1 MLRLVFACLA
11 LGLCLLFA
19 HPAAAQQN
27 APQDIGQTWIQIEAK
42 STLADAED
50 RAAAWQAMFDNVQGY
65 RIGSGWHVIAL
76 GPFTRADAESRL
88 VGLLQEN
95 LIPRDSFITD
105 GSSFQSSFWP
115 VGAALPQ
122 DPTATTETAPDPATP
137 DTTVAV
143 EPVPEIAPLPVVPDE
158 TPEQAR
164 QSESLLSQT
173 EREQLQTA
181 LKWYGFYDS
190 SIDGAFGRGTRGSMA
205 AWQEAMGYE
214 PTGIL
219 TTFQRDTLTA
229 NYLAEQSALG
239 LATITEPEA
248 GIEVTL
254 PTALVQFDHYEPPFV
269 HFTAKD
275 GADALRITLISQP
288 GDQSALYALYDTLQT
303 LQIMPITGPRERGE
317 RSFTLRGESTT
328 VISAA
333 YAELSRGLIKGW
345 IVTWNP
351 SANLPIERILPA
363 IEASFRPIGDRALDP
378 GIVPMDGATKAG
390 LLSGLE
396 VRKPRLTRSGFYVDS
411 LGNVLTSSDAV
422 DQCARIT
429 LDGGT
434 EARVTHSDPA
444 AGIALL
450 APATPV
456 SPPAIAEFQ
465 LAPDRIGTEI
475 AVSGYS
481 YGDALPAPV
490 LTFGTLQAAEGLA
503 GEQGLK
509 RLALTA
515 LPGDVG
521 GPVVD
526 NTGAVLGLLLPAS
539 TDPARILP
547 DGVAFASTG
556 PSIAAILQSKGITL
570 TQASRQGALPPE
582 DLARQA
588 GRMTVLVSCWD

>member
-1 MLRLVFACLA
+1 MLRLVLACLA
-11 LGLCLLFA
+11 LCLSLLTA
-19 HPAAAQQN
+19 PPTAAQQS
-27 APQDIGQTWIQIEAK
+27 QDQVWIQIEAK
-42 STLADAED
+42 PNLADAQD
-50 RAAAWQAMFDNVQGY
+50 RAAAWQAMFDDVQGY

-76 GPFTRADAESRL
+76 GPFTRADAETRL
-88 VGLLQEN
+88 AGLLREN
-95 LIPRDSFITD
+95 LVPRDSYITD
-105 GSSFQSSFWP
+105 GRSFEGSFWP
-115 VGAALPQ
+115 TDAAPAT
-122 DPTATTETAPDPATP
+122 PEATTETEQAPEPAQ
-137 DTTVAV
+137 DVAQ
-143 EPVPEIAPLPVVPDE
+143 ELAPAPVVPDE

-164 QSESLLSQT
+164 QSESLLSQA

-181 LKWYGFYDS
+181 LKWFGFYTS
-190 SIDGAFGRGTRGSMA
+190 TIDGAFGRGTRGSMA
-205 AWQEAMGYE
+205 EWQEAMGYE

-248 GIEVTL
+248 GIEVTI

-269 HFTAKD
+269 HFTAKN
-275 GADALRITLISQP
+275 GSDALRITLISQP

-303 LQIMPITGPRERGE
+303 LEIMPTTGPRERGE
-317 RSFTLRGESTT
+317 RSFTLRGDSAT
-328 VISAA
+328 VTSAA

-345 IVTWNP
+345 IVTWKP
-351 SANLPIERILPA
+351 DAELLPIDRILSA
-363 IEASFRPIGDRALDP
+363 VEASFRPIGDRALDP

-396 VRKPRLTRSGFYVDS
+396 VRKPRLTRSGFYIDGA
-411 LGNVLTSSDAV
+411 GNVLTSTDAV

-429 LDGGT
+429 LDGVT
-434 EARVTHSDPA
+434 EARLTLADPA
-444 AGIALL
+444 TGIALL

-456 SPPAIAEFQ
+456 SPPATAEFQ

-515 LPGDVG
+515 LPGDAG

-526 NTGAVLGLLLPAS
+526 STGAVLGLLLPAS
-539 TDPARILP
+539 LDPARVLP
-547 DGVAFASTG
+547 EGVAFATTG
-556 PSIAAILQSKGITL
+556 PAIAAALQAQGITL
-570 TQASRQGALPPE
+570 TQATRQGALPPE
-582 DLARQA
+582 DLAKEV

>member
-11 LGLCLLFA
+11 LGLCLLS
-19 HPAAAQQN
+19 PNVAAAQQS
-27 APQDIGQTWIQIEAK
+27 PDQVWIQIEAK
-42 STLADAED
+42 STLADALE
-50 RAAAWQAMFDNVQGY
+50 RATAWQAMFDDVQGY
-65 RIGSGWHVIAL
+65 RIGSGWHVITL
-76 GPFTRADAESRL
+76 GPFTRADAETRL
-88 VGLLQEN
+88 AGLLNEN
-95 LIPRDSFITD
+95 LVPRDSFITD
-105 GSSFQSSFWP
+105 GRSFEGSFWP
-115 VGAALPQ
+115 TAATPE
-122 DPTATTETAPDPATP
+122 PTTPEPAAPETAATDPIP
-137 DTTVAV
+137 
-143 EPVPEIAPLPVVPDE
+143 EPAPELMTAPVVPDE

-164 QSESLLSQT
+164 QSESLLSQS

-181 LKWYGFYDS
+181 LNWFGFYTS
-190 SIDGAFGRGTRGSMA
+190 TIDGAFGRGTRGSMA
-205 AWQEAMGYE
+205 AWQEAMGFE

-229 NYLAEQSALG
+229 NYLAEQSVLG

-248 GIEVTL
+248 GIEVTI

-269 HFTAKD
+269 HFIAKD
-275 GADALRITLISQP
+275 GSDALRITLISQP

-303 LQIMPITGPRERGE
+303 LEIMPTTGPRERGE
-317 RSFTLRGESTT
+317 RSFTIRGDSASVT
-328 VISAA
+328 SAA
-333 YAELSRGLIKGW
+333 FAELSRGLIKGW

-351 SANLPIERILPA
+351 TADLPIDRILPA
-363 IEASFRPIGDRALDP
+363 IESSFRPVGDRALDP

-390 LLSGLE
+390 LLAGLE
-396 VRKPRLTRSGFYVDS
+396 VRKPRLTRSGFYIDGA
-411 LGNVLTSSDAV
+411 GNVLTSADAV

-429 LDGGT
+429 LDGVT
-434 EARVTHSDPA
+434 EARLTLADPA
-444 AGIALL
+444 TGIALL

-456 SPPAIAEFQ
+456 SPPATAEFQ

-490 LTFGTLQAAEGLA
+490 LTFGTLQAGEGLA

-526 NTGAVLGLLLPAS
+526 STGAVLGLLLPAS
-539 TDPARILP
+539 TDPARVLP
-547 DGVAFASTG
+547 EGVAFATTG
-556 PSIAAILQSKGITL
+556 PAIAAALKAQGITL
-570 TQASRQGALPPE
+570 TQAARQGALPPE
-582 DLARQA
+582 DLAKEV

>member
-11 LGLCLLFA
+11 LGLCLLS
-19 HPAAAQQN
+19 PNVAAAQQS
-27 APQDIGQTWIQIEAK
+27 PDQVWIQIEAK
-42 STLADAED
+42 STLADALE
-50 RAAAWQAMFDNVQGY
+50 RATAWQAMFDDVQGY
-65 RIGSGWHVIAL
+65 RIGSGWHVITL
-76 GPFTRADAESRL
+76 GPFTRADAETRL
-88 VGLLQEN
+88 AGLLNEN
-95 LIPRDSFITD
+95 LVPRDSFITD
-105 GSSFQSSFWP
+105 GRSFEGSFWP
-115 VGAALPQ
+115 TAATPE
-122 DPTATTETAPDPATP
+122 PTTPEPAAPETAATDPIP
-137 DTTVAV
+137 
-143 EPVPEIAPLPVVPDE
+143 EPAPELMTAPVVPDE

-164 QSESLLSQT
+164 QSESLLSQS

-181 LKWYGFYDS
+181 LNWFGFYTS
-190 SIDGAFGRGTRGSMA
+190 TIDGAFGRGTRGSMA
-205 AWQEAMGYE
+205 AWQEAMGFE

-229 NYLAEQSALG
+229 NYLAEQSVLG

-248 GIEVTL
+248 GIEVTI

-269 HFTAKD
+269 HFIAKD
-275 GADALRITLISQP
+275 GSDALRITLISQP

-303 LQIMPITGPRERGE
+303 LEIMPTTGPRERGE
-317 RSFTLRGESTT
+317 RSFTIRGDSAT
-328 VISAA
+328 VTSAA
-333 YAELSRGLIKGW
+333 FAELSRGLIKGW

-351 SANLPIERILPA
+351 TADLPIDRILPA
-363 IEASFRPIGDRALDP
+363 IESSFRPVGDRALDP

-390 LLSGLE
+390 LLAGLE
-396 VRKPRLTRSGFYVDS
+396 VRKPRLTRSGFYIDGA
-411 LGNVLTSSDAV
+411 GNVLTSADAV

-429 LDGGT
+429 LDGVT
-434 EARVTHSDPA
+434 EARLTLADPA
-444 AGIALL
+444 TGIALL

-456 SPPAIAEFQ
+456 SPPATAEFQ

-490 LTFGTLQAAEGLA
+490 LTFGTLQAGEGLA

-526 NTGAVLGLLLPAS
+526 STGAVLGLLLPAS
-539 TDPARILP
+539 TDPARVLP
-547 DGVAFASTG
+547 EGVAFATTG
-556 PSIAAILQSKGITL
+556 PAIAAALKAQGITL
-570 TQASRQGALPPE
+570 TQAARQGALPPE
-582 DLARQA
+582 DLAKEV

>member
-1 MLRLVFACLA
+1 MLRLVLACLA
-11 LGLCLLFA
+11 LCLSLLTA
-19 HPAAAQQN
+19 PPTAAQQS
-27 APQDIGQTWIQIEAK
+27 QDQVWIQIEAK
-42 STLADAED
+42 PNLADAQD
-50 RAAAWQAMFDNVQGY
+50 RAAAWQAMFDDVQGY

-76 GPFTRADAESRL
+76 GPFTRADAETRL
-88 VGLLQEN
+88 AGLLREN
-95 LIPRDSFITD
+95 LVPRDSYITD
-105 GSSFQSSFWP
+105 GRSFEGSFWP
-115 VGAALPQ
+115 TDAA
-122 DPTATTETAPDPATP
+122 PATP
-137 DTTVAV
+137 EATTAT
-143 EPVPEIAPLPVVPDE
+143 EQAPELAQDLAQELAPAPVVPDE

-164 QSESLLSQT
+164 QSESLLSQA

-181 LKWYGFYDS
+181 LKWFGFYTS
-190 SIDGAFGRGTRGSMA
+190 TIDGAFGRGTRGSMA
-205 AWQEAMGYE
+205 EWQEAMGYE

-248 GIEVTL
+248 GIEVTI

-269 HFTAKD
+269 HFTAKN
-275 GADALRITLISQP
+275 GSDALRITLISQP

-303 LQIMPITGPRERGE
+303 LEIMPTTGPRERGE
-317 RSFTLRGESTT
+317 RSFTLRGDSAT
-328 VISAA
+328 VTSAA

-345 IVTWNP
+345 IVTWKP
-351 SANLPIERILPA
+351 DAELLPIDRILSA
-363 IEASFRPIGDRALDP
+363 VEASFRPIGDRALDP

-396 VRKPRLTRSGFYVDS
+396 VRKPRLTRSGFYIDGA
-411 LGNVLTSSDAV
+411 GNVLTSTDAV

-429 LDGGT
+429 LDGVT
-434 EARVTHSDPA
+434 EARLTLADPA
-444 AGIALL
+444 TGIALL

-456 SPPAIAEFQ
+456 SPPATAEFQ

-515 LPGDVG
+515 LPGDAG

-526 NTGAVLGLLLPAS
+526 STGAVLGLLLPAS
-539 TDPARILP
+539 LDPARVLP
-547 DGVAFASTG
+547 EGVAFATTG
-556 PSIAAILQSKGITL
+556 PAIAAALQAQGITL
-570 TQASRQGALPPE
+570 TQATRQGALPPE
-582 DLARQA
+582 DLAKEV

>member
-11 LGLCLLFA
+11 LGLCLLS
-19 HPAAAQQN
+19 PNLAAAQQSSD
-27 APQDIGQTWIQIEAK
+27 QVWIQIEAK
-42 STLADAED
+42 STLPEALE
-50 RAAAWQAMFDNVQGY
+50 RATAWQAMFDDVQGH
-65 RIGSGWHVIAL
+65 RIGSGWHVITL
-76 GPFTRADAESRL
+76 GPFTRADAETRL
-88 VGLLQEN
+88 ADLLGEN
-95 LIPRDSFITD
+95 LVPRDSFITD
-105 GSSFQSSFWP
+105 GRSFEASFWP
-115 VGAALPQ
+115 TDAAPDAAPDAATADPAPEASLP
-122 DPTATTETAPDPATP
+122 ETAATDPLT
-137 DTTVAV
+137 
-143 EPVPEIAPLPVVPDE
+143 EIAPAPALPDE

-164 QSESLLSQT
+164 QSESLLSQS

-181 LKWYGFYDS
+181 LQWFGFYTS
-190 SIDGAFGRGTRGSMA
+190 TIDGAFGRGTRGAMA
-205 AWQEAMGYE
+205 EWQEAMGFE

-239 LATITEPEA
+239 LATVSEPEA

-275 GADALRITLISQP
+275 GSDALRITLISQP

-303 LQIMPITGPRERGE
+303 LQIMPTTGPRERGE
-317 RSFTLRGESTT
+317 RSFTLRGESAT
-328 VISAA
+328 VTSAA
-333 YAELSRGLIKGW
+333 FAELSRGLIKGW

-351 SANLPIERILPA
+351 TADLPMDRILPA
-363 IEASFRPIGDRALDP
+363 IESSFRPVGDRALDP

-390 LLSGLE
+390 LLAGLE
-396 VRKPRLTRSGFYVDS
+396 VRKPRLTRSGFYIDGA
-411 LGNVLTSSDAV
+411 GNVLTSADAV

-429 LDGGT
+429 LDGVT
-434 EARVTHSDPA
+434 EARLTLADPA
-444 AGIALL
+444 TGIALL

-456 SPPAIAEFQ
+456 SPPATAEFQ

-490 LTFGTLQAAEGLA
+490 LTFGTLQAGEGLA

-526 NTGAVLGLLLPAS
+526 STGAVLGLLLPAS
-539 TDPARILP
+539 TDPARVLP
-547 DGVAFASTG
+547 EGVAFASTG
-556 PSIAAILQSKGITL
+556 PAIAAALQAQGITL
-570 TQASRQGALPPE
+570 TQATRQGALPPE
-582 DLARQA
+582 DLAKEV

>member
-1 MLRLVFACLA
+1 MLRLVLACLA
-11 LGLCLLFA
+11 LCLSLLTA
-19 HPAAAQQN
+19 PPTAAQQS
-27 APQDIGQTWIQIEAK
+27 QDQVWIQIEAK
-42 STLADAED
+42 PNLADAQD
-50 RAAAWQAMFDNVQGY
+50 RAAAWQAMFDDVQGY

-76 GPFTRADAESRL
+76 GPFTRADAETRL
-88 VGLLQEN
+88 AGLLREN
-95 LIPRDSFITD
+95 LVPRDSYITD
-105 GSSFQSSFWP
+105 GRSFEGSFWP
-115 VGAALPQ
+115 TDAA
-122 DPTATTETAPDPATP
+122 PATP
-137 DTTVAV
+137 EAPPATEQA
-143 EPVPEIAPLPVVPDE
+143 PELAQDLAQDLAPAPVVPDE

-164 QSESLLSQT
+164 QSESLLSQA

-181 LKWYGFYDS
+181 LKWFGFYTS
-190 SIDGAFGRGTRGSMA
+190 TIDGAFGRGTRGSMA
-205 AWQEAMGYE
+205 EWQQAMGYE

-248 GIEVTL
+248 GIEVTI

-269 HFTAKD
+269 HFTAKN
-275 GADALRITLISQP
+275 GSDALRITLISQP

-303 LQIMPITGPRERGE
+303 LEIMPTTGPRERGE
-317 RSFTLRGESTT
+317 RSFTLRGDSAT
-328 VISAA
+328 VTSAA

-345 IVTWNP
+345 IVTWKP
-351 SANLPIERILPA
+351 DAELLPIDRILSA
-363 IEASFRPIGDRALDP
+363 VEASFRPIGDRALDP

-396 VRKPRLTRSGFYVDS
+396 VRKPRLTRSGFYIDGA
-411 LGNVLTSSDAV
+411 GNVLTSTDAV

-429 LDGGT
+429 LDGVT
-434 EARVTHSDPA
+434 EARLTLADPA
-444 AGIALL
+444 TGIALL

-456 SPPAIAEFQ
+456 SPPATAEFQ

-515 LPGDVG
+515 LPGDAG

-526 NTGAVLGLLLPAS
+526 STGAVLGLLLPAS
-539 TDPARILP
+539 LDPARVLP
-547 DGVAFASTG
+547 EGVAFATTG
-556 PSIAAILQSKGITL
+556 PAIAAALQAQGITL
-570 TQASRQGALPPE
+570 TQATRQGALPPE
-582 DLARQA
+582 DLAKEV

>member
-1 MLRLVFACLA
+1 MLRLVLACLA
-11 LGLCLLFA
+11 LCLSLLTA
-19 HPAAAQQN
+19 PPTAAQQ
-27 APQDIGQTWIQIEAK
+27 AQDQVWIQIEAK
-42 STLADAED
+42 PNLADAQD
-50 RAAAWQAMFDNVQGY
+50 RAAAWQAMFDDVQGY

-76 GPFTRADAESRL
+76 GPFTRADAETRL
-88 VGLLQEN
+88 AGLLREN
-95 LIPRDSFITD
+95 LVPRDSYITD
-105 GSSFQSSFWP
+105 GRSFEGSFWP
-115 VGAALPQ
+115 TDAAPAT
-122 DPTATTETAPDPATP
+122 PEATTETEQAPELALDLAQELAPA
-137 DTTVAV
+137 
-143 EPVPEIAPLPVVPDE
+143 PVVPDE

-164 QSESLLSQT
+164 QSESLLSQA

-181 LKWYGFYDS
+181 LKWFGFYTS
-190 SIDGAFGRGTRGSMA
+190 TIDGAFGRGTRGSMA
-205 AWQEAMGYE
+205 EWQQAMGYE

-248 GIEVTL
+248 GIEVTI

-269 HFTAKD
+269 HFTAKN
-275 GADALRITLISQP
+275 GSDALRITLISQP

-303 LQIMPITGPRERGE
+303 LEIMPTTGPRERGE
-317 RSFTLRGESTT
+317 RSFTLRGDSAT
-328 VISAA
+328 VTSAA

-345 IVTWNP
+345 IVTWKP
-351 SANLPIERILPA
+351 DAELLPIDRILSA
-363 IEASFRPIGDRALDP
+363 VEASFRPIGDRALDP

-396 VRKPRLTRSGFYVDS
+396 VRKPRLTRSGFYIDGA
-411 LGNVLTSSDAV
+411 GNVLTSTDAV
-422 DQCARIT
+422 DQCTRIT
-429 LDGGT
+429 LDGVT
-434 EARVTHSDPA
+434 EVRLTLADPA
-444 AGIALL
+444 TGIALL

-456 SPPAIAEFQ
+456 SPPATAEFQ
-465 LAPDRIGTEI
+465 LGPDRIGTEI

-515 LPGDVG
+515 LPGDAG

-526 NTGAVLGLLLPAS
+526 STGAVLGLLLPAS
-539 TDPARILP
+539 LDPARVLP
-547 DGVAFASTG
+547 EGVAFATTG
-556 PSIAAILQSKGITL
+556 PAIAAALQAQGITL
-570 TQASRQGALPPE
+570 TQATRQGALPPE
-582 DLARQA
+582 DLAKEV

>member
-1 MLRLVFACLA
+1 MLRLVLACLA
-11 LGLCLLFA
+11 LCLSLLTA
-19 HPAAAQQN
+19 PPTAAQQS
-27 APQDIGQTWIQIEAK
+27 QDQVWIQIEAK
-42 STLADAED
+42 PNLADAQD
-50 RAAAWQAMFDNVQGY
+50 RAAAWQAMFDDVQGY

-76 GPFTRADAESRL
+76 GPFTRADAETRL
-88 VGLLQEN
+88 AGLLREN
-95 LIPRDSFITD
+95 LVPRDSYITD
-105 GSSFQSSFWP
+105 GRSFEGSFWP
-115 VGAALPQ
+115 TDAA
-122 DPTATTETAPDPATP
+122 PATP
-137 DTTVAV
+137 EAPPATEQA
-143 EPVPEIAPLPVVPDE
+143 PELAQDLAQDLAPAPVVADE

-164 QSESLLSQT
+164 QSESLLSQA

-181 LKWYGFYDS
+181 LKWFGFYTS
-190 SIDGAFGRGTRGSMA
+190 TIDGAFGRGTRGSMA
-205 AWQEAMGYE
+205 EWQQAMGYE

-248 GIEVTL
+248 GIEVTI

-269 HFTAKD
+269 HFTAKN
-275 GADALRITLISQP
+275 GSDALRITLISQP

-303 LQIMPITGPRERGE
+303 LEIMPTTGPRERGE
-317 RSFTLRGESTT
+317 RSFTLRGDSAT
-328 VISAA
+328 VTSAA

-345 IVTWNP
+345 IVTWKP
-351 SANLPIERILPA
+351 DAELLPIDRILSA
-363 IEASFRPIGDRALDP
+363 VEASFRPIGDRALDP

-396 VRKPRLTRSGFYVDS
+396 VRKPRLTRSGFYIDGA
-411 LGNVLTSSDAV
+411 GNVLTSTDAV

-429 LDGGT
+429 LDGVT
-434 EARVTHSDPA
+434 EARLTLADPA
-444 AGIALL
+444 TGIALL

-456 SPPAIAEFQ
+456 SPPATAEFQ

-515 LPGDVG
+515 LPGDAG

-526 NTGAVLGLLLPAS
+526 STGAVLGLLLPAS
-539 TDPARILP
+539 LDPARVLP
-547 DGVAFASTG
+547 EGVAFATTG
-556 PSIAAILQSKGITL
+556 PAIAAALQAQGITL
-570 TQASRQGALPPE
+570 TQATRQGALPPE
-582 DLARQA
+582 DLAKEV